1 MNLNGSFLVMRSVS
15 FLKNK
20 EIAHRGL
27 YNNDKGIY
35 ENTLSSF
42 KNALKNGYPIEL
54 DVHLTKDNKVIV
66 FHDSNLKRLF
76 NNKKKVKNLTYEELI
91 KYKYPS
97 SLESIPLLEEVL
109 KLVNGKVP
117 LIIELKC
124 DQRVGLLEN
133 EVVKLLKNYQGNYAL
148 KSFRFKSVYYL
159 KKHYPYIIRG
169 QLLSYKGFLSY
180 LLFNIRIYLSKL
192 SKPDFYSCKITNVD
206 NKKISKLKENNL
218 ILGWTIKNKNDI
230 KYIKRYVD
238 NYIFERK

>member
-1 MNLNGSFLVMRSVS
+1 MKDDS

-42 KNALKNGYPIEL
+42 KNALKKDYPIEL
-54 DVHLTKDNKVIV
+54 DIHLTKDNKVIV

-76 NNKKKVKNLTYEELI
+76 KSKEKIKNLTYEELK
-91 KYKYPS
+91 KYKFS
-97 SLESIPLLEEVL
+97 NSLDNIPLLEDVL
-109 KLVNGKVP
+109 KFVKGKVP
-117 LIIELKC
+117 LIIELKY
-124 DQRVGLLEN
+124 DRKVGLLEE
-133 EVVKLLKNYQGNYAL
+133 EVVKLLKNYEGYYAL

-159 KKHYPYIIRG
+159 KKHYPHIIRG
-169 QLLSYKGFLSY
+169 QLLSYKGFFSY
-180 LLFNIRIYLSKL
+180 LFFVLRIYLSKL

-206 NKKISKLKENNL
+206 NKKISKLRKNNL
-218 ILGWTIKNKNDI
+218 ILGWTTKNKNDI

>member
-1 MNLNGSFLVMRSVS
+1 MKNYS

-27 YNNDKGIY
+27 YNNAKGIY

-42 KNALKNGYPIEL
+42 KYALKKEYPIEL

-76 NNKKKVKNLTYEELI
+76 NNNQKIKNLTYEEL
-91 KYKYPS
+91 KKFKYPN
-97 SLESIPLLEEVL
+97 SLDNIPLLEEVL
-109 KLVNGKVP
+109 ELVNGKVP
-117 LIIELKC
+117 LIIELKY
-124 DQRVGLLEN
+124 DRKVGLLEE
-133 EVVKLLKNYQGNYAL
+133 EVVKLLKNYKGNYAL
-148 KSFRFKSVYYL
+148 KSFRFRSVYYL
-159 KKHYPYIIRG
+159 KKHYPHIIRG
-169 QLLSYKGFLSY
+169 QLLSYKGFFSY
-180 LLFNIRIYLSKL
+180 LIFNLRIYLSKY
-192 SKPDFYSCKITNVD
+192 SKPDFYSCKITNIN

-218 ILGWTIKNKNDI
+218 ILGWTIKSKNDI